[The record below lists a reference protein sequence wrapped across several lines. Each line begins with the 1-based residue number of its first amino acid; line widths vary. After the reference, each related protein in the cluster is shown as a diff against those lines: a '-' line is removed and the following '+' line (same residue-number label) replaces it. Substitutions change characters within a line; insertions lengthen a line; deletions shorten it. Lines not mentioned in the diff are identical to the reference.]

1 MVALLSKLGSTARTC
16 ARLAPANRR
25 PPGYCGRSPRAF
37 SYTSKTKS
45 KEAPNNGDKDAKNST
60 GTHRSASLSEGA
72 ELDDSDTPAP
82 IFTPAERARLEAM
95 LQDPRRHAQNSYYH
109 PVERLPKG
117 RGLMALPED
126 GDEPDDP
133 FPTSAIE
140 DPDPLVEGDDIT
152 PLAHAEL
159 DQHRE
164 MRQYARLAAWEMP
177 LLSTLAKPFEP
188 PAVDE
193 VLRFRYTTYMG
204 EKHPAENKVVLQ
216 FCTSDMPGLTKEQRD
231 KLIKLVG
238 PRYNPETDVVKMS
251 CEMFDT
257 QAQNKRYLGDIV
269 DKLLAEAR
277 DSTDTFADI
286 PFDFRHHTFK
296 RKIQFPE
303 HWKITPERQEE
314 LEFKRAQRA
323 LEEEERTAAGLLV
336 DGAAEIGK
344 VLAAT
349 PELSIQAPESGRTR
363 ARETVRVRR

>member
-82 IFTPAERARLEAM
+82 TFTPAERARLEAM

-177 LLSTLAKPFEP
+177 LLSSIVLSIKSPVPLLTTPFSALAKPFEP

-277 DSTDTFADI
+277 VRILQVQHSLDLYTKSMLHRTQQIHSLTFLSTFATI
-286 PFDFRHHTFK
+286 PSNEKSSF
-296 RKIQFPE
+296 QN
-303 HWKITPERQEE
+303 
-314 LEFKRAQRA
+314 
-323 LEEEERTAAGLLV
+323 
-336 DGAAEIGK
+336 IG
-344 VLAAT
+344 
-349 PELSIQAPESGRTR
+349 R
-363 ARETVRVRR
+363 